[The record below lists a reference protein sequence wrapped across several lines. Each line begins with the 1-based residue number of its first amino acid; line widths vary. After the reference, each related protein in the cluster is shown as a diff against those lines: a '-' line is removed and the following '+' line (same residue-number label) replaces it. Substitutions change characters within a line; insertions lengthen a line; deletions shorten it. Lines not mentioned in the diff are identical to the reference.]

1 MTDLRTAQQV
11 ETSAPG
17 QVRVQRALITVSDKR
32 GVVDFARGLA
42 ELGVEIISTGGTAK
56 FLATAGIESRA
67 IDEYTGF
74 PEILDGRVKTLNPR
88 IYAGLLA
95 VRDNPEHVATL
106 NEHAIEPI
114 DLVCVNLYPFETTAG
129 RRGVEEEEVIEN
141 IDIGGPTLIRAS
153 AKNHAFTA
161 VVTSPES
168 YDAVIEELRSGDNLL
183 SMRTREALAMEAFS
197 YTARYDA
204 AISEWFGKRE
214 EEFPEVMVR
223 AWEKVMD
230 LSYGEN
236 PHQRAAYYA
245 QTGSRTHLT
254 SMVGKLHGKELS
266 FNNLLDLDSARRLL
280 DEYELPGAV
289 IVKHNNPC
297 GCAVGGDV
305 EEAFDKAL
313 ATDPVSAFGGVV
325 CFNREVDVALATKLN
340 AMFLE
345 LVFAPG
351 YAEGA
356 LEILKSKPN
365 IRLLIDEEQRN
376 HPVAERDYK
385 RVRGGLLVQDR
396 DSDLELRDEM
406 QVVTDRKPTEEEWG
420 ELLFAWKV
428 CKHVRSNAIVL
439 GKNLGTVGIGAGQ
452 MSRVDSVRIAIEK
465 AGAAE
470 LDLTDAAMAS
480 DAFFPF
486 PDGPGLAIEA
496 GVKSIIQP
504 GGSKNDQATI
514 DACNEAGVAMVF
526 TARRHF
532 RH

>member
-1 MTDLRTAQQV
+1 VA
-11 ETSAPG
+11 ETRPPAAETVAAG
-17 QVRVQRALITVSDKR
+17 EVRIKRALLSVSDKR
-32 GVVDFARGLA
+32 GLVEFARGLVQ
-42 ELGVEIISTGGTAK
+42 LGVEIVSTGGTARE
-56 FLATAGIESRA
+56 LAEQGIETRPVE
-67 IDEYTGF
+67 EYTGF

-95 VRDNPEHVATL
+95 VRSDDDHMETLAEHSV
-106 NEHAIEPI
+106 EPI
-114 DLVCVNLYPFETTAG
+114 DLVCVNLYPFERVSAT
-129 RRGVEEEEVIEN
+129 RGVEDHEVIEN
-141 IDIGGPTLIRAS
+141 IDIGGPTLIRAA

-161 VVTSPES
+161 VVTTPES
-168 YDAVIEELRSGDNLL
+168 YDAIGDELRASDGKL
-183 SMRTREALAMEAFS
+183 SMRTREALALEAFT

-214 EEFPEVMVR
+214 EDFPGVLVR
-223 AWEKVMD
+223 AYEKVLD

-236 PHQRAAYYA
+236 PHQRAAYYSSA
-245 QTGSRTHLT
+245 GGRTHLL

-280 DEYELPGAV
+280 EEFEVPAAV

-297 GCAVGGDV
+297 GCAVGSDV

-313 ATDPVSAFGGVV
+313 ATDPISAFGGIV
-325 CFNREVDVALATKLN
+325 CVNREIDVPLATKLN
-340 AMFLE
+340 SMFLE

-351 YAEGA
+351 YTDEA
-356 LEILKSKPN
+356 LEILMSKQN
-365 IRLLIDEEQRN
+365 IRLLQDEEQRGA
-376 HPVAERDYK
+376 PVAEQDMK

-396 DSDLELRDEM
+396 DMDLELRDEM
-406 QVVTDRKPTEEEWG
+406 QVATERKPTEEEWG

-428 CKHVRSNAIVL
+428 CKHVRSNAIVFAR
-439 GKNLGTVGIGAGQ
+439 NLGTAGIGAGQ

-465 AGAAE
+465 ASAAE
-470 LDLTDAAMAS
+470 IPLEGAAMAS

-486 PDGPGLAIEA
+486 PDGPELAFEA
-496 GVKSIIQP
+496 GVKSVIQP

-514 DACNEAGVAMVF
+514 DACNKAGVAMVF
-526 TARRHF
+526 TSRRHF

>member
-1 MTDLRTAQQV
+1 MSDV
-11 ETSAPG
+11 ETVSAVEVTAPG
-17 QVRVQRALITVSDKR
+17 EVRVKRALITVSDKT
-32 GVVDFARGLA
+32 GIADFARCLR
-42 ELGVEIISTGGTAK
+42 ELGVEIVSTGGTARH
-56 FLATAGIESRA
+56 LAEAGIDTRP
-67 IDEYTGF
+67 IDDLTGF
-74 PEILDGRVKTLNPR
+74 PEMLDGRVKTINPK
-88 IYAGLLA
+88 IAAGVLA
-95 VRDNPEHVATL
+95 VRDNPAHVATM
-106 NEHAIEPI
+106 NEHGIEPI
-114 DLVCVNLYPFETTAG
+114 DLVCVNLYPFEQTASK
-129 RRGVEEEEVIEN
+129 RGVEEAEVIEN

-153 AKNHAFTA
+153 AKNFAFTA

-168 YDAVIEELRSGDNLL
+168 YDAVSEELRSTDGKL
-183 SMRTREALAMEAFS
+183 SLRTREALALEAFT

-214 EEFPEVMVR
+214 DDFPGTMVR
-223 AWEKVMD
+223 AYEKVLD

-236 PHQRAAYYA
+236 PHQRAAYYSSA
-245 QTGSRTHLT
+245 GSRTHLL

-280 DEYELPGAV
+280 EEFEVPGAV

-297 GCAVGGDV
+297 GCAVGSSA

-313 ATDPVSAFGGVV
+313 ATDPVSAFGGIVAV
-325 CFNREVDVALATKLN
+325 NREIDTALATKLN
-340 AMFLE
+340 SMFLE
-345 LVFAPG
+345 LVFAPD
-351 YAEGA
+351 YTEEA
-356 LEILKSKPN
+356 LEILQQKPN
-365 IRLLIDEEQRN
+365 IRLLVDEERR
-376 HPVAERDYK
+376 HTPVAEYDMK
-385 RVRGGLLVQDR
+385 RVRGGVLVQDR
-396 DSDLELRDEM
+396 DADLELRDEM

-439 GKNLGTVGIGAGQ
+439 GRDLGTAGIGAGQ

-470 LDLTDAAMAS
+470 LSLAGAAMAS

-486 PDGPGLAIEA
+486 PDGPELAFEA
-496 GVKSIIQP
+496 GIKSVIQP

-514 DACNEAGVAMVF
+514 DACNKAGVAMVF
-526 TARRHF
+526 TSRRRF